1 MSEPITKTAL
11 VPLAEG
17 CEEIEA
23 VTIIDV
29 LRRAEVKVTVAGV
42 GSLSVKGAHGIR
54 FEAAALIS
62 KCLKKEFDL
71 IALPGGMPGAE
82 NLRDNKE
89 LITLLRKQQQANKLY
104 AAICASPAVVL
115 QHHGLIANR
124 RITCHPD
131 FLDMLPQ
138 SQVVEMSTVSDHG
151 CITSCGPG
159 TAMEFALTLVK
170 ELCGEEVAR
179 AIAMPMIVR

>member
-1 MSEPITKTAL
+1 MSESMPKTAL
-11 VPLAEG
+11 VPLADG

-29 LRRAEVKVTVAGV
+29 LRRAGVKVTVAGV
-42 GSLSVKGAHGIR
+42 GSLSIKGAHGIR
-54 FEAAALIS
+54 FEAALLIS

-82 NLRDNKE
+82 NLRDCKE
-89 LITLLRKQQQANKLY
+89 LITLLKKQQEDNKLY
-104 AAICASPAVVL
+104 GAICASPALVL
-115 QHHGLIANR
+115 HHHGLLGNR
-124 RITCHPD
+124 RVICHPD
-131 FLDMLPQ
+131 FLDQLPQ
-138 SQVVEMSTVSDHG
+138 AQVVEMSTVSDQG

-170 ELCGEEVAR
+170 ELCGDKVVHEV
-179 AIAMPMIVR
+179 AMPMIVR